1 MGKCWIYNEL
11 ADIPDEFIVID
22 KLEHSDFE
30 VSSLSSLD
38 LSGKSELDFSSD
50 SFDSFDLTQPFLDN
64 TLSK

>member
-22 KLEHSDFE
+22 KLEISDLD

-38 LSGKSELDFSSD
+38 LSGKSVSDFSS
-50 SFDSFDLTQPFLDN
+50 DSFDLTQPFLDN
-64 TLSK
+64 TLNK

>member
-22 KLEHSDFE
+22 KLDTSDLE

-38 LSGKSELDFSSD
+38 LSGKSESD
-50 SFDSFDLTQPFLDN
+50 SSVSFDLTQPFLDN
-64 TLSK
+64 TLNK